1 MKILSDIPASLMRD
15 LPQDVLPEIVRTLC
29 HALPAPLADGA
40 EALERRDRAAV
51 DLVAS
56 LQPKTVTEARMAAQF
71 VMADAHALDCLRL
84 AKEPQMEPDMARKCL
99 AQATGMM
106 REARSALRMLTQ
118 MQAKRR
124 ATAKKPALAYRE
136 ALLEQNLIKIMSEAL
151 SEAPAAPVR
160 HLRLV
165 SYNKTKSPTTK
176 TETMTGFRLSIVRA
190 AGKGDG
196 PAE

>member
-40 EALERRDRAAV
+40 EALERRDRAA
-51 DLVAS
+51 
-56 LQPKTVTEARMAAQF
+56 
-71 VMADAHALDCLRL
+71 
-84 AKEPQMEPDMARKCL
+84 
-99 AQATGMM
+99 
-106 REARSALRMLTQ
+106 
-118 MQAKRR
+118 
-124 ATAKKPALAYRE
+124 AKKPAVVYRE

-165 SYNKTKSPTTK
+165 SDNKTKSPITK
-176 TETMTGFRLSIVRA
+176 TETMTGFRPSIVRA